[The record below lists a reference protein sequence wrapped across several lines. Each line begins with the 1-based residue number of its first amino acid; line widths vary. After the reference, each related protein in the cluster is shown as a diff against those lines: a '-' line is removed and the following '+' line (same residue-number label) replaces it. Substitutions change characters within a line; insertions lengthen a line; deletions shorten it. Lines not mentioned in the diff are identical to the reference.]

1 MFLLLVL
8 SISDCR
14 PMPIIVTGVTPQ
26 ILRNSFNSC
35 FRKLTTQCLSVS
47 DKSFWNLEVIILGDL
62 NCDYLNDSLGK
73 TKRLLEFLAANEIE
87 QIIKEPTRVTCYSL
101 RLPQVCSDLQEFLV
115 QLLIIF
121 FWPKYPM

>member
-14 PMPIIVTGVTPQ
+14 PMPTIVTGVTPQ

-35 FRKLTTQCLSVS
+35 FRKLTTQCLSES

-115 QLLIIF
+115 QL
-121 FWPKYPM
+121 